1 MVRLKW
7 GGAGA
12 GLPAIPRQTPKAW
25 PSLVGH
31 LAHNILVEGYGYW
44 VWTSLLGGL
53 AGLNSIL
60 MKVNIVSKEDPG
72 WIPTQWKPC
81 SALYIVYIV
90 YNCIQLS
97 TSKCTS
103 AEDASCWVETL
114 LSVLA
119 GGEFPTYNALVEP
132 GNPHT
137 GQY

>member
-12 GLPAIPRQTPKAW
+12 RLPAIPRQTPKAW

-31 LAHNILVEGYGYW
+31 LVHNILVEGYGYW

-72 WIPTQWKPC
+72 SLLNGNLVQPYT
-81 SALYIVYIV
+81 LYTIV
-90 YNCIQLS
+90 YNCIQA
-97 TSKCTS
+97 S
-103 AEDASCWVETL
+103 AHLQKMHPAGWKHYSQFWQEASFQHTML
-114 LSVLA
+114 LS
-119 GGEFPTYNALVEP
+119 PP

-137 GQY
+137 GLLTP